1 AATAVPNTTKSISTQ
16 TGIASS
22 ACDGA
27 TGATLIAIHASPTG
41 RYQRAQR
48 GSRRPSG
55 NVRSTR
61 STATWYAAARATP
74 SGSSEKLRAALA
86 RELKT
91 AISRSVSHTRAA
103 TQLSGRRTATMPAG
117 PLQASTNSR
126 PTTIRTS
133 AYVRG
138 EMPRRSDAV
147 WERSTTTSRVRPSD
161 LPTVSVTG
169 TAGASSRR
177 ATRSALASVV
187 TGTPSTASRTSPGRT
202 P

>member
-1 AATAVPNTTKSISTQ
+1 
-16 TGIASS
+16 
-22 ACDGA
+22 
-27 TGATLIAIHASPTG
+27 
-41 RYQRAQR
+41 
-48 GSRRPSG
+48 
-55 NVRSTR
+55 
-61 STATWYAAARATP
+61 
-74 SGSSEKLRAALA
+74 
-86 RELKT
+86 
-91 AISRSVSHTRAA
+91 
-103 TQLSGRRTATMPAG
+103 
-117 PLQASTNSR
+117 
-126 PTTIRTS
+126 IRTS

-202 P
+202 PAASAERPGMGVEDDPSLTVALQQDPDGAGAEEPVASGHAGGEQRREAQEGGVPRQPERRGRPGGPP